1 MAREHAIKARW
12 KVTFEASR
20 DEALLAVDLYNQPG
34 RTRRLEGFFVHMH
47 LAWLYLFQARYQ
59 RDGLGYFYRKAN
71 GRYEKIDGERKT
83 WDLSQFV
90 RTGWL
95 AESEPVRKNLE
106 LTIALRNK
114 IEHRFED
121 STALATAGYAQALLV
136 NYDAE
141 LRDTFGSEYSLGES
155 LRFPVFV
162 GALSRDGAA
171 RMAAAQLRLPKKISK
186 FLSEF
191 QAPLDSSLVNDP
203 RYEFRLN
210 LLPKT
215 GPKTEADLALTFVRA
230 DDLTVEQREMLA
242 SLDQAGMVIVRDQI
256 REVASADKLKPTA
269 AAEAIQAKIP
279 FRFSVH
285 SHFPRAW
292 SALEARPK
300 AGDAHPERTRSDLC
314 VFDKPHRDYLYTTAF
329 VDAVVARVGTEA
341 GFREFIGLEPDILSA

>member
-1 MAREHAIKARW
+1 MRARW
-12 KVTFEASR
+12 KLTLEGSR
-20 DEALLAVDLYNQPG
+20 DEALLAVDLYNQPS
-34 RTRRLEGFFVHMH
+34 RTRRLEGFFIHMH

-59 RDGLGYFYRKAN
+59 RDGLSYFYRKAS
-71 GRYEKIDGERKT
+71 GRYEKVNGDRKT

-95 AESEPVRKNLE
+95 AANEPVRKNLE

-141 LRDTFGSEYSLGES
+141 LRDTFGPGYSLGES

-162 GALSRDGAA
+162 GALTREGAT
-171 RMAAAQLRLPKKISK
+171 RMAAAQQRLPKKISN
-186 FLSEF
+186 FLTEF

-215 GPKTEADLALTFVRA
+215 SPKTDADLALSFVRA
-230 DDLTVEQREMLA
+230 DDLTEEQKEMLA
-242 SLDQAGMVIVRDQI
+242 NLDKAGMVIIRDQI
-256 REVASADKLKPTA
+256 REVANADKLKPTA
-269 AAEAIQAKIP
+269 AADAIEAALP
-279 FRFSVH
+279 FRFSVY

-292 SALEARPK
+292 QALKARPK
-300 AGDAHPERTRSDLC
+300 AGDVHPERTLSNLC
-314 VFDKPHRDYLYTTAF
+314 VYDKPHNDYLYTAAF
-329 VDAVVARVGTEA
+329 VDAVVAKVCTED
-341 GFREFIGLEPDILSA
+341 GFREFLGLEPDLCSA

>member
-1 MAREHAIKARW
+1 MKARW
-12 KVTFEASR
+12 KLTLEASR
-20 DEALLAVDLYNQPG
+20 DEALLAVDLYNQPS
-34 RTRRLEGFFVHMH
+34 RARRLEGFFVHMH

-59 RDGLGYFYRKAN
+59 RDGRGYFYRKAN

-83 WDLSQFV
+83 WDLMQFV

-95 AESEPVRKNLE
+95 PENEPVRKNLE

-136 NYDAE
+136 NYDAD
-141 LRDTFGSEYSLGES
+141 LRGAFGAERSLGES

-162 GALSRDGAA
+162 GVLTREGAA
-171 RMAAAQLRLPKKISK
+171 RMAASQQRLPKKISK
-186 FLSEF
+186 FLTEF
-191 QAPLDSSLVNDP
+191 QAPLNSSVVNDP

-210 LLPKT
+210 LFPKT
-215 GPKTEADLALTFVRA
+215 GPKTDADLALSFVRA
-230 DDLTVEQREMLA
+230 DDLTAEQREILA
-242 SLDQAGMVIVRDQI
+242 NLDKAGMVIVRDQI
-256 REVASADKLKPTA
+256 REVANADKLKPTA
-269 AAEAIQAKIP
+269 AADAIQAKIP
-279 FRFSVH
+279 FRFSVY

-329 VDAVVARVGTEA
+329 VDAVVARVGTVE
-341 GFREFIGLEPDILSA
+341 GFREFIGLEPDMLNT

>member
-1 MAREHAIKARW
+1 MKARW
-12 KVTFEASR
+12 KLTLEASR
-20 DEALLAVDLYNQPG
+20 DEALLAVDLYNQPS
-34 RTRRLEGFFVHMH
+34 RARRLEGFFVHMH

-83 WDLSQFV
+83 WDLAQFV
-90 RTGWL
+90 RADWL
-95 AESEPVRKNLE
+95 AENEPVRKNLE

-141 LRDTFGSEYSLGES
+141 LRDTFGVEHSLGES

-162 GALSRDGAA
+162 GALTRDGAA
-171 RMAAAQLRLPKKISK
+171 RMAAAQQRLPKKISK
-186 FLSEF
+186 FLTEF
-191 QAPLDSSLVNDP
+191 QAPLNSSVVNDP

-215 GPKTEADLALTFVRA
+215 GPKTDADLALSFVRA
-230 DDLTVEQREMLA
+230 DDLTVEQKDILA
-242 SLDQAGMVIVRDQI
+242 NLDKAGMVIVRDQI
-256 REVASADKLKPTA
+256 REVANADKMKPTA
-269 AAEAIQAKIP
+269 AADAIEAEIP
-279 FRFSVH
+279 FRFSVY

-292 SALEARPK
+292 QALGARPK
-300 AGDAHPERTRSDLC
+300 AGDAHPERTRTDLC
-314 VFDKPHRDYLYTTAF
+314 VFDKPHNDYLYTTAF
-329 VDAVVARVGTEA
+329 VDAVVARVRTA
-341 GFREFIGLEPDILSA
+341 DGFREFVGLEPDARA